1 MRLAQLFIPV
11 TDVDRSVAFYRDVL
25 HMPFSFQVEG
35 QPMAFFQ
42 AGDVR
47 LYLGRPEG
55 AAAVPLAYFAVDDL
69 VGEVERIE
77 GAGAE
82 ITARP
87 HLVHRDD
94 EHELWM
100 AAVAD
105 PDGSTI
111 VLMEERP
118 IA

>member
-1 MRLAQLFIPV
+1 MRLAQLFMPV
-11 TDVDRSVAFYRDVL
+11 TDIDRSVTFYRDVL
-25 HMPFSFQVEG
+25 RIPFSFQVEG

-77 GAGAE
+77 AAGVE
-82 ITARP
+82 ITSRP
-87 HLVHRDD
+87 HLVHRDAN
-94 EHELWM
+94 HELWM

-105 PDGSTI
+105 PDGSTVI
-111 VLMEERP
+111 LMEERP
-118 IA
+118 AA